1 MSEEAVRQTRSQKR
15 VLEKDAAPH
24 SIELSDADRE
34 SKKPKLDTSEAT
46 TQERTE
52 LEPEPVLAQE
62 DPGRTMVG
70 SEQEKSLS
78 PLSLALPLA
87 LPLASQPVE
96 EDRERAQQTM
106 VEPSSDNRTD
116 CNDRASTVKSEPAVD
131 TRSQVRQTEPK
142 ATIKVEVQ
150 TGEQPV
156 DMSTSRG
163 SIKREKRPP
172 SPEDDDVI
180 ILSDNDSPSPPM
192 NGLSHFK
199 ELDTDLLMKSSPVER
214 ERIIKQLKVELRL
227 EEAKLVLLKK
237 LRQSQI
243 QKDTL
248 QKPSGLSGSSA
259 PPPLIRGTITSN
271 KGSQQI
277 LTGRSSGTVI
287 PPPLVRGGQQV
298 SSKHG
303 SQIIMPPLVRGT
315 QIQALRQQ
323 QQLAA
328 SGGSGPPPLL
338 MGPRTSAPASQGQRG
353 MVHSGLI
360 RIGSSANTL
369 ASASSLKGSSSG
381 SGGVSV
387 VSVNDSPASRQAAAK
402 LALRKQ
408 LEKTLLEI
416 PPPKPPAPEFNFL
429 PSAANNEFIYLVGLE
444 EVVQNLLDTIHRG
457 KTGVALSKTITR
469 DPFTCTQCKTD
480 FTCRWRHDKTK
491 GGTVLCEHCMSSNQ
505 KKVLKAE
512 HTKRLK
518 AAFVKALQ
526 QEQEIEQRIFQQT
539 SSPVSHSSSSSSSS
553 MKAEQLV
560 SQHLKQAHARAS
572 SQHLQQAS
580 RGANMVH
587 HHSVKQSSQGQLSH
601 GVSSLGVRGVPHSFS
616 SSSQLQSAVAA
627 AALVSRP
634 GKNAHGSMRSV
645 QSSKV
650 SSSGTAGGRSIS
662 GGSASSTAWKKQSN
676 SNTGVTMAYVNPS
689 LTGHK
694 SSAGVDARQREY
706 LLDMIPSRSSISQT
720 ANTWK

>member
-15 VLEKDAAPH
+15 AMGKDTGPH
-24 SIELSDADRE
+24 STEPSEDENE
-34 SKKPKLDTSEAT
+34 SKKPKLDPSEPRT
-46 TQERTE
+46 EDQTE
-52 LEPEPVLAQE
+52 LEANSVTAQE
-62 DPGRTMVG
+62 DQSPTTVE
-70 SEQEKSLS
+70 SEHKEEPEQS
-78 PLSLALPLA
+78 PSPLPLA
-87 LPLASQPVE
+87 LPLASHPVKDDQE
-96 EDRERAQQTM
+96 QTQKQQT
-106 VEPSSDNRTD
+106 VLEPSSDNQTDHKDRDIKVRT
-116 CNDRASTVKSEPAVD
+116 EPALE
-131 TRSQVRQTEPK
+131 TRSKIELTEPKASSGLAAGEVK

-150 TGEQPV
+150 RGDQPV
-156 DMSTSRG
+156 DMSTFRG
-163 SIKREKRPP
+163 IKREKRPP

-192 NGLSHFK
+192 NGLRHFK
-199 ELDTDLLMKSSPVER
+199 ELDIDLLMKSSPAER
-214 ERIIKQLKVELRL
+214 VHIIKQLKEELRL

-243 QKDTL
+243 HKDTP
-248 QKPSGLSGSSA
+248 QNPSGLSGSSV

-277 LTGRSSGTVI
+277 LTAKSSGMVI
-287 PPPLVRGGQQV
+287 PPPLVRGGQQML
-298 SSKHG
+298 SKHS
-303 SQIIMPPLVRGT
+303 SQIIMPPLVRGAQ
-315 QIQALRQQ
+315 QIHALRQQ

-338 MGPRTSAPASQGQRG
+338 MGSRTSAPTNQGQRG
-353 MVHSGLI
+353 MLNSGLI
-360 RIGSSANTL
+360 RIGSSVNTL

-381 SGGVSV
+381 SSLSLIGV
-387 VSVNDSPASRQAAAK
+387 NESPASRQAAAK

-457 KTGVALSKTITR
+457 KTGVALSKTIPR
-469 DPFTCTQCKTD
+469 EPFTCTQCKTD

-491 GGTVLCEHCMSSNQ
+491 GGALLCEHCMSSNQ

-512 HTKRLK
+512 HTNRLK

-539 SSPVSHSSSSSSSS
+539 SSSVSHSSSSSS
-553 MKAEQLV
+553 MKAEKLV
-560 SQHLKQAHARAS
+560 SHQLKQAHARAS
-572 SQHLQQAS
+572 SMHHLQQAS
-580 RGANMVH
+580 RGSNMVY
-587 HHSVKQSSQGQLSH
+587 HHSIKQSSQGQLSH
-601 GVSSLGVRGVPHSFS
+601 GVSSLGLRGVPHSFS

-634 GKNAHGSMRSV
+634 G
-645 QSSKV
+645 
-650 SSSGTAGGRSIS
+650 
-662 GGSASSTAWKKQSN
+662 
-676 SNTGVTMAYVNPS
+676 VTMAYVNPS

-694 SSAGVDARQREY
+694 TSASADARQREY